1 VLVHEESLHGYMA
14 TQATSFPQAIAMAG
28 TFDTDLVR
36 RVHTLIAGEMRARG
50 VFYTLSPVIDIVR
63 DPRWGRIEETFGEDP
78 YLVSEM
84 GVATVEG
91 LQGPGK
97 LDRLP
102 PNHVFATLKHFTGH
116 GQPDSGTN
124 AGPSEASERELREN
138 FFPPF
143 RAVIQRTSIAAV
155 MPSYNEIDGVPN
167 HSNVWL
173 LGKVLRGEWGFD
185 GILSSDYNG
194 VDQLVSLHHVA
205 ADDAEAARLA
215 LRAGVDSEL
224 PEGQCYATLAEQ
236 VRAGKVDPA
245 LIDRACARVLTF
257 KMRAGLFDDPYGDA
271 AKTEAVT
278 GNAEGRALA
287 LEAARKSLCL
297 LSNRNGTLPL
307 DPAKMGRV
315 AVIGPNHDIVR
326 FGGYSSV
333 PKQSVTLIEGLRAV
347 APQADFVTAQ
357 GVFITTSD
365 DRSVDNVELFPRER
379 NLQLIA
385 QAVSVAKTADTIV
398 LAIGDTEQTTREGF
412 SVNHLGDRDNL
423 DIVGEQNALVDALAA
438 LGKPLV
444 VCAINGRPPS
454 WPNVSARADA
464 ILECWYSGQEGGTA
478 IAEALLGKVNPGA
491 KLPVSV
497 VRDVGQ
503 VPLFYNHKPSARR
516 GYLFDDAAPLFPFG
530 HGLSY
535 TRFEISAPRLSA
547 TRVAADQPVQVEAIV
562 TNTGQRAG
570 DEVVQLY
577 ITRTELP
584 VTRPVLELKGFE
596 RVTLAPGESRTVK
609 FTITPAQLAYFDRA
623 MKEVNGPGPVAVHV
637 GNSSASLKSAGF
649 VVA

>member
-1 VLVHEESLHGYMA
+1 
-14 TQATSFPQAIAMAG
+14 
-28 TFDTDLVR
+28 
-36 RVHTLIAGEMRARG
+36 
-50 VFYTLSPVIDIVR
+50 VIDIVR

-84 GVATVEG
+84 GVATIEG

-97 LDRLP
+97 FERLP
-102 PNHVFATLKHFTGH
+102 PNHIFATLKHFTGH

-124 AGPSEASERELREN
+124 AGPAQVSERELREN

-143 RAVIQRTSIAAV
+143 RAAVERTSIGAV
-155 MPSYNEIDGVPN
+155 MPSYNEIDGVPS

-185 GILSSDYNG
+185 GLISSDYNG
-194 VDQLVSLHHVA
+194 VDQLASLHHVA
-205 ADDAEAARLA
+205 ADNAEAARMALA
-215 LRAGVDSEL
+215 AGVDSEL
-224 PEGQCYATLAEQ
+224 PEGDAYATLAEQ
-236 VRAGKVDPA
+236 VAAGKVDPK

-257 KMRAGLFDDPYGDA
+257 KMRAGLFDDPYGNADKA
-271 AKTEAVT
+271 EAVT

-297 LSNRNGTLPL
+297 LTNKDGTLPL
-307 DPAKMGRV
+307 DSAKMGRV
-315 AVIGPNHDIVR
+315 AVIGPNHAITR

-333 PKQSVTLIEGLRAV
+333 PKQSVTLIDGLRAV
-347 APQADFVTAQ
+347 APNADFVTAQ

-365 DRSVDNVELFPRER
+365 DRSVDPVELFPAER
-379 NLQLIA
+379 NRQLIA

-398 LAIGDTEQTTREGF
+398 LAIGDTEQTSREGF
-412 SVNHLGDRDNL
+412 AVTHRGDRDSL
-423 DIVGEQNALVDALAA
+423 DIVGDQNALVDALAA

-454 WPNVSARADA
+454 WPNVAAKADA
-464 ILECWYSGQEGGTA
+464 MLECWYSGQEGGTA

-497 VRDVGQ
+497 VRDAGQ
-503 VPLFYNHKPSARR
+503 VPLFYNRKPSSRR
-516 GYLFDDAAPLFPFG
+516 GYLFEDAAPLFPFG

-535 TRFEISAPRLSA
+535 TSFDISAPRLSA
-547 TRVAADQPVQVEAIV
+547 TRVASDQPVQVEATV
-562 TNTGQRAG
+562 SNTGRRAG

-577 ITRTELP
+577 ITRTALP
-584 VTRPVLELKGFE
+584 VTRPVIELKGFE
-596 RVTLAPGESRTVK
+596 RVTLAPGESKTVR

-637 GNSSASLKSAGF
+637 GNSSASLKSAEF